1 MEEEEE
7 EEVDGQTII
16 ILKRRKK
23 DFYRDKEGLQ
33 NNCGGTISQL
43 VEQKSDVQNPSAVTS
58 FGELCPPQPHTYPTS
73 VSPICVML
81 HILLQSSVTPSSC
94 RPTPH
99 LTHPLSSLP
108 RRIHVI
114 PCPPPTNHK
123 KKNPTTRAHPP
134 LASLKTC
141 RTHQSMRWLEVL
153 HGGEERR
160 GGWGEEGRSGC
171 RERDRRSAALGMQS
185 VGQSSTASC
194 PSHTTTCQTKAP
206 SKTRRPSTY
215 FVHPSQ

>member
-1 MEEEEE
+1 MEEEE

-23 DFYRDKEGLQ
+23 DFYRDKEGSQ
-33 NNCGGTISQL
+33 NNRGDTISQL
-43 VEQKSDVQNPSAVTS
+43 VEQKSDGQNPSAVTS

-99 LTHPLSSLP
+99 LTHPLSSPL
-108 RRIHVI
+108 
-114 PCPPPTNHK
+114 CPVAFTLYLVHHLLMIKNKIK
-123 KKNPTTRAHPP
+123 KTTTRAHPP

-141 RTHQSMRWLEVL
+141 RTHQSMRVARSPPRRRGEERRMGR
-153 HGGEERR
+153 GGEERMPR
-160 GGWGEEGRSGC
+160 EGPPLCGTWDAVSR
-171 RERDRRSAALGMQS
+171 AN
-185 VGQSSTASC
+185 
-194 PSHTTTCQTKAP
+194 
-206 SKTRRPSTY
+206 
-215 FVHPSQ
+215 